1 MSILVVKSAALVL
14 AGTFAE
20 TKFSTANNTN
30 GPAGL
35 SSVYGVTPAI
45 FSGLSFWIL
54 VHGMKV
60 GAART
65 KYMELAK
72 KDGEK
77 EVEERYDLPNLYAQ
91 GTSKHVLS
99 FNCVQRSHQHIFETF
114 TGAVLTG
121 MVGAVQYPLTTAV
134 ATCIYAVGRISLS
147 NGYAASEGK
156 PSLRYSSSLAIL
168 NWYGLMGNIFLSF
181 LSVASMIAGKKL
193 W

>member
-1 MSILVVKSAALVL
+1 MSIFVVKSVALVL

-20 TKFSTANNTN
+20 SKFSTVNTN
-30 GPAGL
+30 HGFAGM
-35 SSVYGVTPAI
+35 SSVYGLTPAI
-45 FSGLSFWIL
+45 FSGMSFWIL

-60 GAART
+60 GAARK

-77 EVEERYDLPNLYAQ
+77 DVEERYDLPNLYAQ
-91 GTSKHVLS
+91 GTSKHVRS

-121 MVGAVQYPLTTAV
+121 MVGAVHHPITTAV
-134 ATCIYAVGRISLS
+134 STFTYAVGRMSLS
-147 NGYAASEGK
+147 NGYAASEGNASK
-156 PSLRYSSSLAIL
+156 RYSSSLAIL
-168 NWYGLMGNIFLSF
+168 NWYGLICNMFLSF